1 MSHLYEYFS
10 LNKIWG
16 DMNIG
21 LPTKDS
27 LDKDVFNVAIP
38 KSIILAHLFGT

>member
-10 LNKIWG
+10 LNITWG
-16 DMNIG
+16 DMKRG

-27 LDKDVFNVAIP
+27 DESDINVAIP
-38 KSIILAHLFGT
+38 KSIIFAHLFGT